1 MRKIWVII
9 KNPGQKPY
17 STWISDTLHNL
28 QGHVGGYIET
38 VTISSKRIVVICNE
52 EGRIIGLP
60 FNCVF
65 EGVNYVGA
73 LLFAGYNESEFA
85 DLPMTYAEFKRTYP
99 ALFLKADAK
108 NLGEKEEEP

>member
-9 KNPGQKPY
+9 KNPGQKPC

-65 EGVNYVGA
+65 EGVNYVGT

-99 ALFLKADAK
+99 ALF
-108 NLGEKEEEP
+108 EEVGA